1 MKHVNRIILLTLVAI
16 NSIQMH
22 AYHNISPYTWCA
34 GNPIKFVDPD
44 GEVILVVGDKR
55 NNNHYSTP
63 VKYIPRL
70 LKQLLQ

>member
-1 MKHVNRIILLTLVAI
+1 MAITIVLSVLTTHSAI
-16 NSIQMH
+16 

-44 GEVILVVGDKR
+44 GEVILVVRDKR